1 MAKPVLYYDGP
12 CHLCQRSV
20 QWVHRHA
27 PGVACVPLQSDE
39 AKKAL
44 PEALVTPPLKGVVL
58 VDTEGAIHLG
68 HRALH
73 ALAPFARSPWRW
85 GLRLVP
91 RWGYALVA
99 RTRWVW
105 GRDDTCSMPGKV

>member
-12 CHLCQRSV
+12 CRLCQRSI

-44 PEALVTPPLKGVVL
+44 PAALVTPPLTGVVL
-58 VDTEGAIHLG
+58 MDAEGGVHVG

-73 ALAPFARSPWRW
+73 VLAPFAKGPWRW
-85 GLRLVP
+85 LLRLVP
-91 RWGYALVA
+91 SWGYALVA
-99 RTRWVW
+99 RSRWVW
-105 GRDDTCSMPGKV
+105 GRDGTCLMP

>member
-1 MAKPVLYYDGP
+1 MDKHVLYYDGP
-12 CHLCQRSV
+12 CRFCQRSV
-20 QWVHRHA
+20 QWLQRHA

-44 PEALVTPPLKGVVL
+44 PEALVTTPLKGVVL

-68 HRALH
+68 HKALH
-73 ALAPFARSPWRW
+73 AMAPFAKGPWRW

-99 RTRWVW
+99 RTRWIW
-105 GRDDTCSMPGKV
+105 GRDDTYSMPR